1 MINDLMIKSFLAL
14 TDTLNFTNAAKRLYL
29 SQQAVSKHI
38 AKLEDELECQLFF
51 RSRGDISLTPAG
63 KIYFNVFSQYIDNM
77 ANATILVRNMTGAA
91 KHKLIIGHLEML
103 DIRLTLSSVV
113 KKLKQR
119 YPDIELE
126 MDGLDDSHISDS
138 TYIVANVKMTNN
150 TQDTVYMGKTGVAQW
165 ILEAG
170 LNSNGVDAYIFS
182 SLNPDYS
189 RTFQAGDSEEI
200 KLVYT
205 IWSDYMTKEELEK
218 SPLKV
223 VYSYYPGKNYIY
235 YEGKN

>member
-1 MINDLMIKSFLAL
+1 MKHYKGLLCGLAAVVL
-14 TDTLNFTNAAKRLYL
+14 VLGAVRIVSLNKALPGPEDKPVTVGEKFIYKG
-29 SQQAVSKHI
+29 
-38 AKLEDELECQLFF
+38 LEGTA
-51 RSRGDISLTPAG
+51 GDVE
-63 KIYFNVFSQYIDNM
+63 IYNKEEMQM
-77 ANATILVRNMTGAA
+77 A
-91 KHKLIIGHLEML
+91 
-103 DIRLTLSSVV
+103 
-113 KKLKQR
+113 

-126 MDGLDDSHISDS
+126 VDGLDDSHISDS

-189 RTFQAGDSEEI
+189 STFQAGDSEEI

>member
-1 MINDLMIKSFLAL
+1 MKHYKGLLCGLAAVVL
-14 TDTLNFTNAAKRLYL
+14 VLGAVRIVSLNKALPSPEDKPVTVGEKFIYKG
-29 SQQAVSKHI
+29 
-38 AKLEDELECQLFF
+38 LEGTV
-51 RSRGDISLTPAG
+51 GDVE
-63 KIYFNVFSQYIDNM
+63 IYN
-77 ANATILVRNMTGAA
+77 
-91 KHKLIIGHLEML
+91 KEEMQ
-103 DIRLTLSSVV
+103 TA
-113 KKLKQR
+113 

-126 MDGLDDSHISDS
+126 VDGLDDSHISDS